1 MQIRSVRALRGPN
14 IWSRQP
20 CLEALVDLGPLK
32 DLSSE
37 LIPGFNDRLMSWLP
51 GMIEHRCS
59 VGERGG
65 FFVRLRRGTY
75 LAHILEHVTL
85 ELQTMAGTNVGFGR
99 ARETSEE
106 GVYKVAIRYTEE
118 SVGRAALEVAHR
130 LCLAAV
136 YDQPFDIQAE
146 TVRLRELADRVCLGP
161 STQAIVSAALARNIP
176 YRRLNTG
183 SLVQLGQGFRQ
194 RRIWTAETD
203 STSAI
208 AESIAQDKDLTKS
221 MLRAAG
227 VPVPEGREVK
237 DPDDAW
243 EASQEIEGPIVVKPI
258 DANHGRGV
266 CMNLETEEEI
276 RDAFVVASQEGSG
289 VIVERFAPGSE
300 HRLLVVG
307 DRLVAASRGDAAK
320 IEGDGEHNVA
330 ELIQRQVNSD
340 PRRGDDEIFPLSTVR
355 LDDGVVLLELKR
367 QGYAPE
373 SIPPA
378 GEVVIVRRNDNL
390 SIDVTDEV
398 HPRNAEHAVM
408 AARIVG
414 LDIAGVDIVTEDISQ
429 PLEEQGGAIVEVNA
443 GPGLLM
449 HLRPAVG
456 KPRPVGEAILERLF
470 PPGTSGR
477 IPLVCVTGVNGKT
490 TTSRLV
496 ASILR
501 QAGIK
506 VGMATSDGIVVEDR
520 VIELGDCAGPKSARA
535 VLLNPTVEAAVLEA
549 GRGGILRE
557 GLGFD
562 KCDVAVVT
570 NLSEPDHL
578 GEYDIHTVEKMYSVK
593 RTPVDVVMPG
603 GFAVLNAAD
612 PWVAKMSTLSAGG
625 VIFFARDERQPVL
638 SQHRSEG
645 KKVVFVRDGWIVAG
659 DGGLSSQIVRL
670 ADVPCTHGGR
680 IGFQIDN
687 VLAATAAA
695 WGLKIPFSAI
705 AAGLQHF
712 QGNLADDPGRFN
724 VFQLGG
730 KTLIV
735 VDARNPAALKATI
748 AGLEAFPSQR
758 KLVVYAA
765 ENDRIHGDITQ
776 QGELLAEHFQNFYLY
791 HLPGCATT
799 GADAPR
805 ELLLASIRATADS
818 EKLCVNLEEDWQKA
832 VDAAW
837 HDFREGDV
845 LLIQAGAIS
854 ATIRKVQQLLGLEL
868 VSKA

>member
-37 LIPGFNDRLMSWLP
+37 LLPDFNDRLMGWLP

-85 ELQTMAGTNVGFGR
+85 ELQTLAGTAVGFGR

-106 GVYKVAIRYTEE
+106 GVYKVAIRYAEE

-136 YDQPFDIQAE
+136 YDLPFDLNAE
-146 TVRLRELADRVCLGP
+146 VAKLRELADRVCLGP

-176 YRRLNTG
+176 FRRLNTG
-183 SLVQLGQGFRQ
+183 SLVQLGQGARQ

-221 MLRAAG
+221 ILRAAG

-243 EASQEIEGPIVVKPI
+243 EASQEIDGPVVVKPI

-276 RDAFVVASQEGSG
+276 RHAFGVASLEGSG
-289 VIVERFAPGSE
+289 VLVERFAPGSE

-320 IEGDGEHNVA
+320 IEGDGVHTVA
-330 ELIQRQVNSD
+330 DLIASQVNSD
-340 PRRGDDEIFPLSTVR
+340 PRRGEDEIFPLSTVH
-355 LDDGVVLLELKR
+355 LDDQVVLLELKK
-367 QGYAPE
+367 QGYVPE

-378 GEVVIVRRNDNL
+378 GQTVIVRRNDNL
-390 SIDVTDEV
+390 SIDATDEV
-398 HPRNAEHAVM
+398 HPLNAEHAVL
-408 AARIVG
+408 AAKVVG
-414 LDIAGVDIVTEDISQ
+414 LDIAGVDIVAEDISR

-456 KPRPVGEAILERLF
+456 KPRPVGEAIVERMF
-470 PPGTSGR
+470 PIGSPGR

-490 TTSRLV
+490 TTTRLI
-496 ASILR
+496 ATILR
-501 QAGIK
+501 QSGLK
-506 VGMATSDGIVVEDR
+506 VGTATSDGIVVDDR
-520 VIELGDCAGPKSARA
+520 VIEMGDCAGPKSARA

-570 NLSEPDHL
+570 NLSDPDHL
-578 GEYDIHTVEKMYSVK
+578 GEYDIKTVEKMYSVK
-593 RTPVDVVMPG
+593 RTPVDVVMPS

-612 PWVAKMSTLSAGG
+612 PWVAKMASLSAGG
-625 VIFFARDERQPVL
+625 VIFFSRDERDPVL
-638 SQHRSEG
+638 AQHRSEG
-645 KKVVFVRDGWIVAG
+645 KKVVFVRDGSIVVG
-659 DGGLSSQIVRL
+659 DGGLESIVVRL
-670 ADVPCTHGGR
+670 ADVTCTHGGR
-680 IGFQIDN
+680 IGFQVDN
-687 VLAATAAA
+687 VLASTAAA

-705 AAGLQHF
+705 SAGLQQF
-712 QGNLADDPGRFN
+712 QGSLTDDPGRFN
-724 VFQLGG
+724 VFHLGG
-730 KTLIV
+730 RTMV
-735 VDARNPAALKATI
+735 VSDARNTAALKATI
-748 AGLEAFPSQR
+748 EALSAFPSTR
-758 KLVVYAA
+758 RLAVYAA
-765 ENDRIHGDITQ
+765 EDDRL
-776 QGELLAEHFQNFYLY
+776 QGEALLQGGLLAKSFQKVFLY
-791 HLPGCATT
+791 ELPRTDQGR
-799 GADAPR
+799 GASPR
-805 ELLLASIRATADS
+805 DLLNRGIAES
-818 EKLCVNLEEDWQKA
+818 EFQEGVCVDLEESWAQA

-837 HDFREGDV
+837 HDFRQGDL
-845 LLIQAGAIS
+845 LLIQAGPIGV
-854 ATIRKVQQLLGLEL
+854 TIRKLQQLLGLEL
-868 VSKA
+868 VQK